1 VRNRRR
7 CLRWVF
13 DANKR
18 FGLSMIIAACLEVG
32 VTRLCRQEVSL
43 QARGVRLWLFGILS
57 WSFSSSF
64 LSETNESEDSG
75 RA

>member
-18 FGLSMIIAACLEVG
+18 FGLSMIIAACLNAG
-32 VTRLCRQEVSL
+32 G
-43 QARGVRLWLFGILS
+43 RGCTQKI
-57 WSFSSSF
+57 
-64 LSETNESEDSG
+64 SG
-75 RA
+75 KN